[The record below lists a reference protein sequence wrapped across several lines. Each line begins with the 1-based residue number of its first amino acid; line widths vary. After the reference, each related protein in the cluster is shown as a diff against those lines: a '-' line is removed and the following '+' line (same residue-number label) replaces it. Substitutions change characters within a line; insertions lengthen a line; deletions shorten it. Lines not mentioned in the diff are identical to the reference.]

1 MTKQKVENK
10 TLEELFEECSQAINE
25 LDNAAKALVEK
36 LKERESEK
44 R

>member
-25 LDNAAKALVEK
+25 FGNAAKALVAK

-44 R
+44 